1 MPNSA
6 RSFEAPFTDVP
17 GAVAEIR
24 AGRMVVVVDDEDRE
38 NEGDLTLAAEFVTPE
53 AINFMARFGRGLI
66 CLALA
71 EERADHLRLFPMTQQ
86 NSSRFG
92 TAFTETIEAREG
104 VTTGISAADRAH
116 TVRTAIDARSTASD
130 LARPGHVFP
139 LRARRGGVLVRAG
152 QTEASVDLARMAGLN
167 PAGVICEIMR
177 DDGEMARIPDLIPF
191 CKEHGLLILTVAEL
205 IRYRLR
211 NERYIVRAGESRI
224 QTRYGEFRMI
234 AYESEVNGGE
244 SHIALVKGELC
255 EGCPA
260 VHLGSALAAVTQV
273 PNCEGPGAPKFSEG
287 GQQAIETVRK
297 PCSHAVLVRVHTRC
311 TAGDVFAADCRCRE
325 TLDESMRM
333 IAEEGCGAVLYLH
346 NTSRGFE
353 IERTAEPAVAFEPG
367 GAVARETGAHE
378 TGAGRLVLHEELRKR
393 EGSQARSGRILR
405 AIGLGGQI
413 LSDLGI
419 QRIRLLSNTPMH
431 VPALE
436 GFGLEIVE
444 QVAIPVAECSR
455 MA

>member
-1 MPNSA
+1 
-6 RSFEAPFTDVP
+6 
-17 GAVAEIR
+17 
-24 AGRMVVVVDDEDRE
+24 
-38 NEGDLTLAAEFVTPE
+38 
-53 AINFMARFGRGLI
+53 
-66 CLALA
+66 
-71 EERADHLRLFPMTQQ
+71 
-86 NSSRFG
+86 
-92 TAFTETIEAREG
+92 
-104 VTTGISAADRAH
+104 
-116 TVRTAIDARSTASD
+116 
-130 LARPGHVFP
+130 
-139 LRARRGGVLVRAG
+139 
-152 QTEASVDLARMAGLN
+152 MAGLN
-167 PAGVICEIMR
+167 PSGVICEIMR

-191 CKEHGLLILTVAEL
+191 CREHGLTILTVAEL

-224 QTRYGEFRMI
+224 QTRWGEFRMI

-255 EGCPA
+255 GDCPA
-260 VHLGSALAAVTQV
+260 ATG
-273 PNCEGPGAPKFSEG
+273 GPAMGTGGDGGGGPLDLRA
-287 GQQAIETVRK
+287 GQQELRAGQQELRAGQQELRA

-325 TLDESMRM
+325 TLDQSMRM

-353 IERTAEPAVAFEPG
+353 IERTPVEAFAPG
-367 GAVARETGAHE
+367 GAAAGEPEPGRLILHQALRAREG
-378 TGAGRLVLHEELRKR
+378 V
-393 EGSQARSGRILR
+393 QARTGRILR

-431 VPALE
+431 IPALE

-444 QVAIPVAECSR
+444 QVAIPVEPPAEGQTATCGGADGAYAPIGS
-455 MA
+455 